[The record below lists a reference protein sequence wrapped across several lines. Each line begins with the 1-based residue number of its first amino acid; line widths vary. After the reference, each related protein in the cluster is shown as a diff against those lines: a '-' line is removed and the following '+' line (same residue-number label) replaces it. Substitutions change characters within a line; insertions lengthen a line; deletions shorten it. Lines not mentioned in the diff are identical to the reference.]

1 MKRHLSLFAFI
12 TGLFASSA
20 MYGQVDSSM
29 QDSYSNMSLKDL
41 LNVKIVS
48 ASKSSEL
55 LFDAPL
61 SASVVT
67 KEDIRKA
74 GCTSIM
80 EALRLV
86 PGVIVREQ
94 SNGNYDIHLRGMDN
108 VPPYAS
114 FDLTSNTT
122 TLVMID
128 NRAIYSYL
136 RGGTFWETLPIDI
149 NDVEKIEVV
158 RGPAAALYGP
168 NAVNGV
174 INILT
179 RHTSKQGFYA
189 VANAQKGSAHTS
201 IANTSVG
208 YQLDKWK
215 FIVSGNYQG
224 RDRYQTS
231 YFEYNRNQ
239 WLDHPDYFL
248 GFNGD
253 TIRNMAEHYPDPGQ
267 SMKKYAGNVFVD
279 YDANDN
285 VKFRFSSG
293 VQHSTVQRVSTENE
307 ITPLSTACSRSQYAD
322 IRANIKSLSAQ
333 VSFNKGTQ
341 LTEVTPGNKYDFS
354 IVDAN
359 IEYNYTKGRFSL
371 KPGFAYKSAIYD
383 DTKYSDTLNKKGI
396 FNAKGEIDTYV
407 ASLRSEYK
415 LFDNKLRLVAGI
427 AGNQFN
433 YPDTSYLSYELAAT
447 YKLNKKHLFRF
458 VYSQAPRSSNIFDT
472 YVNQTIAFYPIGY
485 KKFNQRVLQGNKNI
499 GLLTA
504 GMFETGYRYM
514 IASSLSID
522 VELFHIHGKN
532 YNTLVSMLPVKELR
546 GTDTIMVT
554 AVRSTNLPLEL
565 LQNGVTASI
574 WWKFKKLQLKPFITV
589 QKTNAENYYP
599 SNSISE
605 PSIYAGMGSTQT
617 LESTPTVYGGMSVNY
632 EPLSFININVNS
644 YYYSEQTYG
653 HLTYLIF
660 NDGVRGIDHIPSK
673 LIVNTSISYQ
683 PCKGLHIFGSGKNI
697 LNNKSREFFRTDE
710 VPATFFAGMN
720 YEF

>member
-1 MKRHLSLFAFI
+1 MKKQFLLLAFLI
-12 TGLFASSA
+12 LLMSSNIFSQTDNA
-20 MYGQVDSSM
+20 NRAVYDSM
-29 QDSYSNMSLKDL
+29 TLKDL

-86 PGVIVREQ
+86 PGIIVREQ

-108 VPPYAS
+108 VPPYAT
-114 FDLTSNTT
+114 FDVTSNTT

-128 NRAIYSYL
+128 SRAIYSYL
-136 RGGTFWETLPIDI
+136 RGGTFWETLPVDI

-189 VANAQKGSAHTS
+189 VANAQKGSGHTS
-201 IANTSVG
+201 IANASVG

-215 FIVSGNYQG
+215 FIASGNYQD

-239 WLDHPDYFL
+239 WLENPDHFL
-248 GFNGD
+248 SFHNG
-253 TIRNMAEHYPDPGQ
+253 TVTNVAERYPDQ
-267 SMKKYAGNVFVD
+267 SMAMKKYAENVFVD
-279 YDANDN
+279 FDAKENI
-285 VKFRFSSG
+285 KFHLSAG
-293 VQHSTVQRVSTENE
+293 AQHSTVQKVSTENE
-307 ITPLSTACSRSQYAD
+307 LTPLSTAGSESRYAD
-322 IRANIKSLSAQ
+322 LRANIESLSAQ
-333 VSFNKGTQ
+333 LSFNKGTQ
-341 LTEVTPGNKYDFS
+341 FTDRDPGNKYDFS
-354 IVDAN
+354 VVDAAL
-359 IEYNYTKGRFSL
+359 EYNYTRGSFSL
-371 KPGFAYKSAIYD
+371 KPGLSYNDAIYD

-396 FNAKGEIDTYV
+396 FNARGKIDTYV

-415 LFDNKLRLVAGI
+415 LFDDKLRLVAGI

-433 YPDTSYLSYELAAT
+433 YPDTAYLSYQFAAT

-472 YVNQTIAFYPIGY
+472 YVNQTVAFYPIGF
-485 KKFNQRVLQGNKNI
+485 KKFNKTVLEGNKNI

-514 IASSLSID
+514 IASSLNID
-522 VELFHIHGKN
+522 IELFHITGKN
-532 YNTLVSMLPVKELR
+532 YNTLVNQLPVNEIV
-546 GTDTIMVT
+546 GTDTV
-554 AVRSTNLPLEL
+554 VVNVLRSTNLPMEL
-565 LQNGVTASI
+565 LQNGITASLS
-574 WWKFKKLQLKPFITV
+574 WKRKNILIKPFATF
-589 QKTNAENYYP
+589 QKTIAKDYYP
-599 SNSISE
+599 SNSLSE
-605 PSIYAGMGSTQT
+605 PSIYGGIGTKQT
-617 LESTPTVYGGMSVNY
+617 LKSTPALYGGISVNY
-632 EPLSFININVNS
+632 DPLSFININLNS
-644 YYYSEQTYG
+644 YYYSAQTYG
-653 HLTYLIF
+653 HLSYLLF
-660 NDGVRGIDHIPSK
+660 NDGIRGIDHIPSK

-683 PCKGLHIFGSGKNI
+683 PCKGLHIFCSGKNI

-710 VPATFFAGMN
+710 VPASFFAGMN